1 MGIDTSGGW
10 VKLHRSLLEWE
21 WYDDLP
27 CRVLWQHLLL
37 SVNYEQKK
45 WRGLTI
51 EEGQLVTSISNLS
64 ESAGLTDKQ
73 VRSALE
79 KLKSTGEMAIKTS
92 NKYTI
97 ITITKWSLYQEN
109 GKEKANEG
117 QTEGKQRATTK
128 EYKKERN
135 KESINAHELQKPD
148 DVSEQVFS
156 DFLALRK
163 EKKAKLTPTALDGI
177 RSEATKAGVT
187 LQRALEICCMRS
199 WQGFNASWIEK
210 EITNG
215 RQYETHQRTS
225 GGSYP
230 TGGGS
235 YGRKEPFKRNVE
247 TIGGKK

>member
-37 SVNYEQKK
+37 SVNYEEKK
-45 WRGLTI
+45 WRGQTI
-51 EEGQLVTSISNLS
+51 EQGQLVTSIANLS
-64 ESAGLTDKQ
+64 ESAGLTAKQ
-73 VRSALE
+73 VRTALE

-97 ITITKWSLYQEN
+97 ITITKWNLYQEN

-117 QTEGKQRATTK
+117 QTKGKQRATTK

-135 KESINAHELQKPD
+135 KEDICSPEVQKPD
-148 DVSEQVFS
+148 DVSEQVFN

-163 EKKAKLTPTALDGI
+163 EKKAKLTKTAFDGI
-177 RSEATKAGVT
+177 RSEAEKANIPMQT
-187 LQRALEICCMRS
+187 ALETCCIHN
-199 WQGFNASWIEK
+199 WHGFKADWYKNLTARG
-210 EITNG
+210 N
-215 RQYETHQRTS
+215 QNETHQRTG
-225 GGSYP
+225 GGSSP
-230 TGGGS
+230 SGGGS

-247 TIGGKK
+247 VIGGKK